1 MVSAEMPK
9 LLKFLAIN
17 CAIGVSI
24 GLLFL
29 TILVVTDTAGIGTL
43 IWKSSNPFL
52 ALLLLGVG
60 MSVTFGSAVM
70 GSAVMMMPYDDE
82 E

>member
-1 MVSAEMPK
+1 MPK

-17 CAIGVSI
+17 CAIGVSV
-24 GLLFL
+24 GLIFL
-29 TILVVTDTAGIGTL
+29 TLLVVTDTMGIGTL
-43 IWKSSNPFL
+43 IWDSQNPYL

-70 GSAVMMMPYDDE
+70 GSAIMMMPYDDE

>member
-1 MVSAEMPK
+1 MPK
-9 LLKFLAIN
+9 LLKLLAIN
-17 CAIGVSI
+17 CAMGVLI

-29 TILVVTDTAGIGTL
+29 TMLIVTDTAGIGTL
-43 IWKSSNPFL
+43 IWSSSDPFI

-70 GSAVMMMPYDDE
+70 GGAIMMLPYDDDE
-82 E
+82 